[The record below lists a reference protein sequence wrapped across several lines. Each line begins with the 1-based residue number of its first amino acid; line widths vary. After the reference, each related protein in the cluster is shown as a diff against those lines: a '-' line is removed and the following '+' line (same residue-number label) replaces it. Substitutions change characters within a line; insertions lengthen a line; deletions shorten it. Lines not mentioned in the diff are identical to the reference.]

1 MARTRKSS
9 LASKASRRRSVWR
22 LLVAMLLA
30 LALTASP
37 ASSFSLPIE
46 TPTVPVETPTV
57 PVKTPTVPVKT
68 PTVPVKTPTVPVKTP
83 TVPVKTPTVPVK
95 TPTVPVK
102 VPTVPVKV
110 PTVPVKVPTVPV
122 KVPTVPVKVPT
133 VPVKTPTVKVPST
146 PVKTPTT
153 PGKAPGTPVKTTTAK
168 APGVSVST
176 PSIAGRGAEVGV
188 SSSGVSVKGSASG
201 KALTSGSARGG
212 ASASASSG
220 PAGAGQGTAPSGT
233 AGTGSSGGYAG
244 PGAGYGELPSFEGV
258 RDGTARA
265 RIARRE
271 RRLKATVARFG
282 GCLSALP
289 DTQRRVLELRTGF
302 GPTKALSRRAAAARL
317 HIAGARLV
325 ALEKQALGELSSAA
339 SSHDCG
345 RTSQIVAG
353 AMSLIAAGLGGG
365 DGAGAARGGVEGVRY
380 EKAPSSGAG
389 AAKASVSSKP
399 LFGVG
404 LPGVDLLLLLLIPL
418 FLIGLT
424 ILELVVTGTRRGP
437 LMRLLGRGAVHTPRR
452 RSIPRQRR

>member
-1 MARTRKSS
+1 MARIRKSS
-9 LASKASRRRSVWR
+9 LASKASRCRSGWR
-22 LLVAMLLA
+22 LPVATLLA

-68 PTVPVKTPTVPVKTP
+68 PTVPVKVPTVPLKTPTVPVKDR

-110 PTVPVKVPTVPV
+110 PTVPVKAPS
-122 KVPTVPVKVPT
+122 
-133 VPVKTPTVKVPST
+133 VPVKTTTVKVPST

-153 PGKAPGTPVKTTTAK
+153 PSKATSTTVKTTTAK
-168 APGVSVST
+168 APAVSVKT
-176 PSIAGRGAEVGV
+176 PSIAGRGEEVGV
-188 SSSGVSVKGSASG
+188 SGSGVSVKASASG
-201 KALTSGSARGG
+201 KALTSGPAKAG
-212 ASASASSG
+212 ASVPASSG
-220 PAGAGQGTAPSGT
+220 QAGAGQGAVPTG
-233 AGTGSSGGYAG
+233 AGAGSSGGYAG

-258 RDGTARA
+258 RGGTARA
-265 RIARRE
+265 RIARQE

-289 DTQRRVLELRTGF
+289 DTQRRLLELRTGF
-302 GPTKALSRRAAAARL
+302 GPAKALSPRAAAARL
-317 HIAGARLV
+317 HVGGARFA
-325 ALEKQALGELSSAA
+325 ALEKQAVRELSSAA

-353 AMSLIAAGLGGG
+353 AISFIAAGLGGG
-365 DGAGAARGGVEGVRY
+365 DGAGAAHSGVEGVRY

-389 AAKASVSSKP
+389 GPKASVSSKP

-424 ILELVVTGTRRGP
+424 IMELVVSGTRRGP
-437 LMRLLGRGAVHTPRR
+437 LTRLLGRGAAVHTLRR
-452 RSIPRQRR
+452 RSIPRSRR

>member
-9 LASKASRRRSVWR
+9 LASKASRHRSGWR

-46 TPTVPVETPTV
+46 TPTVPVETPAV
-57 PVKTPTVPVKT
+57 PVKI
-68 PTVPVKTPTVPVKTP
+68 
-83 TVPVKTPTVPVK
+83 PTVPVK

-102 VPTVPVKV
+102 VPTVPVK
-110 PTVPVKVPTVPV
+110 T
-122 KVPTVPVKVPT
+122 PTVPVKVPT
-133 VPVKTPTVKVPST
+133 VPVKTPTVPVKIPTVPVKVPTVPVKTPTVPVKAPIVPVKTTTVKVPST

-153 PGKAPGTPVKTTTAK
+153 LVKAPGTPVKTTTAK
-168 APGVSVST
+168 APGVSVTT

-188 SSSGVSVKGSASG
+188 SGSGVAVKGSASG
-201 KALTSGSARGG
+201 KALTSGSAKTG
-212 ASASASSG
+212 ASGSAPSG
-220 PAGAGQGTAPSGT
+220 QAGAGQATAPSGT
-233 AGTGSSGGYAG
+233 AGAGSSGGYAG

-258 RDGTARA
+258 RDGRARA

-282 GCLSALP
+282 GCLRALP
-289 DTQRRVLELRTGF
+289 DTQRHLLELRTGF
-302 GPTKALSRRAAAARL
+302 GTAKALSPRAAAARL
-317 HIAGARLV
+317 RIGAARFA

-339 SSHDCG
+339 STHECG
-345 RTSQIVAG
+345 RTSEIVTG
-353 AMSLIAAGLGGG
+353 AMSFIAAGLGGQG
-365 DGAGAARGGVEGVRY
+365 GAGGGRGGVESARY

-389 AAKASVSSKP
+389 APKASVSRKP

-424 ILELVVTGTRRGP
+424 IMELVVSGTRRGP
-437 LMRLLGRGAVHTPRR
+437 LTRLLGRGAAVHSLRR
-452 RSIPRQRR
+452 RSIPRHRR